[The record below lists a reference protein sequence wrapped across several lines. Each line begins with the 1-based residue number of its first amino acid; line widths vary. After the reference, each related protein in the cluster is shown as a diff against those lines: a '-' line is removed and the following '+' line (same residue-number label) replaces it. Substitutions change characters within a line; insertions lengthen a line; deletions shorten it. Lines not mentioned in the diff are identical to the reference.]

1 MDRKYIIFGRNTGNV
16 LEIAAFSGNSQV
28 IETLLEH
35 GENININ
42 NTDFFDAPPLILAI
56 VNDAV
61 PADTIETFIKHGADV
76 NIKKSNDG
84 NTQLM
89 FATVSRNP
97 NSPQIIE
104 VLLKHGANV
113 NAKNN
118 RGETAA
124 DIAKRINRQDIL
136 SILEKY
142 Q

>member
-1 MDRKYIIFGRNTGNV
+1 
-16 LEIAAFSGNSQV
+16 
-28 IETLLEH
+28 
-35 GENININ
+35 
-42 NTDFFDAPPLILAI
+42 
-56 VNDAV
+56 
-61 PADTIETFIKHGADV
+61 
-76 NIKKSNDG
+76 
-84 NTQLM
+84 M